1 VLTPKEVQEKTFPK
15 TAVGGYKLQAVDEFM
30 DPLIDDYTALYKE
43 NSVLKSKLRIL
54 VEKLEEYRNQELSMK
69 RALLSAQH
77 TADDM
82 IADAQKKAAAILNNA
97 QSSVRAD
104 VSANEAA
111 AAAAQ
116 QEARLAMAAAQQ
128 EARIAEACAQQ
139 EARLAELRQEVEA
152 EQARVEQA
160 RAAAR
165 SFIEAMETEI
175 RKSAGSLDRLK
186 QLSKYTAPEAPSEAP
201 AAPLPVEEAP
211 IQPAEPAEEKPAEQ
225 VAPVVEMPAAQEAP
239 KPESVAVTVEPES
252 APGPVVIEKPAVSQ
266 ADNIIQATQRIAFE
280 SLRDIPVS
288 PYNSKSSGANAAG
301 LFDTDCA
308 TEIVI
313 PDRAPSEKSTRLM
326 DTLFASD
333 GSLEP
338 GGEFLLPD
346 DE

>member
-1 VLTPKEVQEKTFPK
+1 MLTPKEVQEKTFPK

-43 NSVLKSKLRIL
+43 NSVLKSKLKIL

-97 QSSVRAD
+97 QSSVRVD
-104 VSANEAA
+104 TVSAEAA
-111 AAAAQ
+111 EAEAQ
-116 QEARLAMAAAQQ
+116 HEARM
-128 EARIAEACAQQ
+128 
-139 EARLAELRQEVEA
+139 AELRQAFEA

-165 SFIEAMETEI
+165 SFIEALEAEI
-175 RKSAGSLDRLK
+175 RKSSGSLDRLK
-186 QLSKYTAPEAPSEAP
+186 QLSKYTAPEAPVEEPAVPRTVEAVPVAP
-201 AAPLPVEEAP
+201 AATAAAKPAPLQEPK
-211 IQPAEPAEEKPAEQ
+211 QEPA
-225 VAPVVEMPAAQEAP
+225 PAAVGPAP
-239 KPESVAVTVEPES
+239 RMAAEEN
-252 APGPVVIEKPAVSQ
+252 PADS
-266 ADNIIQATQRIAFE
+266 IIQATQRIAFE

-288 PYNSKSSGANAAG
+288 PYNSKSSGADASG
-301 LFDTDCA
+301 LFDTDSA
-308 TEIVI
+308 TEVVI
-313 PDRAPSEKSTRLM
+313 PDRAPSEKSARLM

-333 GSLEP
+333 GSLEL